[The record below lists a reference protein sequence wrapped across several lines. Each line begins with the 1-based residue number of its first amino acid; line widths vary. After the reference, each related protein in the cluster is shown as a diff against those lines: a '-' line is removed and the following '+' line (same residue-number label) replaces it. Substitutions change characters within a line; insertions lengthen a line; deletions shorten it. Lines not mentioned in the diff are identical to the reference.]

1 LRSGR
6 VRAYNQR
13 VEGPSG
19 ETGKRKRRT
28 TSTERRIVVH
38 RRRKVFLIILLL
50 LAGLAYWAYCTY
62 YSGRLILLQQASA
75 LEITRGCTFGP
86 FYLDAGQA
94 CLYRYRVEVPATDG
108 MWETKIELL
117 DDHGRVI
124 HPQTDFIITGA
135 RSLGASSD
143 YARSGLLRLRLAGY
157 YSLRFTQLNGSYAA
171 SSATPPVMTLTVR
184 AGVIRGWVLWLPLVV
199 ILLLLALLL
208 YFW

>member
-1 LRSGR
+1 MRIGR
-6 VRAYNQR
+6 VGAYNLG
-13 VEGPSG
+13 VEGSRG
-19 ETGKRKRRT
+19 DTGKRKRRT

-50 LAGLAYWAYCTY
+50 LAALGYWAYCTY
-62 YSGRLILLQQASA
+62 YSGKLILLQQASA
-75 LEITRGCTFGP
+75 LEITRGRTFGP
-86 FYLDAGQA
+86 FYLDEGAA

-108 MWETKIELL
+108 MWETRIELL

-124 HPQTDFIITGA
+124 HPQTDFILAGA
-135 RSLGASSD
+135 AALGKSSS
-143 YARSGLLRLRLAGY
+143 YARSGLLRLRQAGY

-184 AGVIRGWVLWLPLVV
+184 AGVIRGWALWLPLVV
-199 ILLLLALLL
+199 LLLLLALLL